1 RIRQLGVKLKHSAN
15 SAAIRGKRIVLI
27 DDSVVRGTTSKK
39 IVTMMR
45 EAGAREVHMRIAC
58 PEIKFGDYYGIDTPT
73 RKELLAASMSVEE
86 MRIFMGADSLQFLSV
101 DGL

>member
-1 RIRQLGVKLKHSAN
+1 
-15 SAAIRGKRIVLI
+15 
-27 DDSVVRGTTSKK
+27 
-39 IVTMMR
+39 
-45 EAGAREVHMRIAC
+45 MRIAC

-101 DGL
+101 DGLYRAMGFDGRDSFNPQFSDHCFTGEYPTDLTDLNGGSAPRQLSLLAEAR